1 MKYITVFLFMFNFHI
16 YAEIR
21 SKDHD
26 CNPAKTVAI
35 IESEKTSTFE
45 QFSENVTEYNLEAA
59 ETLCS
64 GFRHIHDEDHI
75 DSLVKTFIS
84 KHEDKNMTENEFYTK
99 AIFEIRCPD
108 SGKYFIDFMLDK
120 NAPNL
125 ITLLS
130 KKDVTYPEDIPKK
143 YNDQDKL
150 NLLQLLNTY
159 KSKYIKKKWAA
170 YYIDLLYIFKSFGK

>member
-1 MKYITVFLFMFNFHI
+1 
-16 YAEIR
+16 
-21 SKDHD
+21 
-26 CNPAKTVAI
+26 
-35 IESEKTSTFE
+35 
-45 QFSENVTEYNLEAA
+45 
-59 ETLCS
+59 
-64 GFRHIHDEDHI
+64 
-75 DSLVKTFIS
+75 
-84 KHEDKNMTENEFYTK
+84 
-99 AIFEIRCPD
+99 
-108 SGKYFIDFMLDK
+108 MLDK